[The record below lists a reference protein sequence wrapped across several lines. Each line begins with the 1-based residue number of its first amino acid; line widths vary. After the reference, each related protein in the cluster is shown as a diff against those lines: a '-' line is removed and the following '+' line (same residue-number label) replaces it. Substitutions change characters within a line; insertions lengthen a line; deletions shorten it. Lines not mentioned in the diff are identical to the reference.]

1 MIKLLKSISFLSN
14 KNDELKSLIT
24 KSLNIW
30 YVLFLVIMFPIREI
44 AWSTSASSN
53 LPVNFYT
60 IIMGAGFLSAMKQIF
75 FQRSFLF
82 SVFTYISFQYLYR
95 HSGPFLDGGDN
106 LMSLLLFYN
115 MIVNSDQLSP
125 AFNFFSNLGIMSGK
139 LQIALVY
146 LVAGL
151 TKVTGHLWTTGT
163 ALYYA
168 LNVDIFTHPLMKDFV
183 NTNVLI
189 STIGSYSIL
198 LFQISFP
205 FMVWNSKLKRIYLLA
220 GTFLHLGILF
230 GMGLTTFGCA
240 MIISYFAFYS
250 NQEAKLILTRLEK
263 LLNTRIN
270 LLTLLGKE
278 KHGIN

>member
-1 MIKLLKSISFLSN
+1 M
-14 KNDELKSLIT
+14 
-24 KSLNIW
+24 
-30 YVLFLVIMFPIREI
+30 LFLVIMFPIREI
-44 AWSTSASSN
+44 AWNTSASSHIH
-53 LPVNFYT
+53 LNFYT
-60 IIMGAGFLSAMKQIF
+60 IIMGAGLLSALKQIF

-115 MIVNSDQLSP
+115 MIVNLDQLSP
-125 AFNFFSNLGIMSGK
+125 VFNFFSNLGIISGR

-151 TKVTGHLWTTGT
+151 TKITGHLWTTGT

-168 LNVDIFTHPLMKDFV
+168 LNVDIFTHPLMKDLV
-183 NTNVLI
+183 NTNILI

-198 LFQISFP
+198 IFQISFP
-205 FMVWNSKLKRIYLLA
+205 FMIWNFNFKRIYLLA
-220 GTFLHLGILF
+220 GTVLHLGILF

-240 MIISYFAFYS
+240 MISSYFVFYS
-250 NQEAKLILTRLEK
+250 NQEAKHTLACLQK
-263 LLNTRIN
+263 LLHFRIN